1 MKAVRLLNAM
11 IYVTNKAL
19 YTMIG
24 NNSRT
29 LSRLASK
36 YIINYLYSQNILNK
50 EKLNEEELKK
60 AFINEMGLSDD
71 LIFQEN
77 GSTVVL
83 DVINPVLRE
92 SIIQLNKENIPITL
106 APCIIYMYLISN
118 LYGYKVEF
126 QKVEYNEE
134 NNKTVWTFKKH

>member
-1 MKAVRLLNAM
+1 
-11 IYVTNKAL
+11 
-19 YTMIG
+19 MIG